1 MRTKE
6 FYLLFSFIFLSI
18 GKISA
23 QQNTIVP
30 PNNQTPAVGA
40 GNVAVGTQSLV
51 SNTTPGI
58 DNVAVGNHALHL
70 NTTGKKNIAIGY
82 RPLFANLEGT
92 DNIALGTDSQYYSTG
107 SYNIS
112 IGTGSYGGSNYGTF
126 SPAPDPFT
134 TGSYN
139 IAFGYSAL
147 RYNFSGE
154 SNIALGNGAGVYSTG
169 SSNIFIGNTTGPQTI
184 NQVGEQNIVFGDE
197 AGIALNGNKN
207 ILIGFQANAP
217 ATLPNNYL
225 NIGNAIYGKNIYGKS
240 SADGTTLEKP
250 KIGIGTDN
258 PNNTLEVMSILPGT
272 SGFRITNLKTTA
284 LETGLNLLATDANGD
299 VVKRNIAGTSN
310 GFFWGLTG
318 NAGTNAAVNFIGTTD
333 NVDLVFKRSNIKAG
347 FIGTTTTSLGNSS
360 GSLGLNNTFIGA
372 DSGKNVFNPSGSN
385 NNTAVGFQAG
395 RSISGSVGGHSGLN
409 TIMGYQAGF
418 SVTGGKNTII
428 GSSSS
433 VTSGSN
439 NVVLGFGAGISS
451 GSNNIVIGPGA
462 GNVSPLNGQ
471 SNQLIIDAD
480 NSPNANPLIYGRF
493 DTDNLVFNVN
503 SGVTPFSSAVE
514 INGRNQESG
523 LRFKNLTSAFVP
535 NATDTKFLTV
545 ETNGN
550 VVLRNLPSGFTTTN
564 TLASAANTM
573 TSNVNGVTSS
583 ASIVN
588 SLTTNVTGNTLTTTV
603 NGVSSSVTLPSSSI
617 TDTDQQTL
625 SVNGDQLTISNGN
638 TVTLPSITEIDGDVT
653 NELQTLS
660 QNGNVVTLSNNGG
673 SFSLPVDTDT
683 DDQTLSINGTTLSIS
698 EGNSVEIPAT
708 ALQAGD
714 NITITGSGATA
725 DPYVISSTAS
735 GLNIYNS
742 DGTIETTGTVGD
754 NPNPGLR
761 TVTMGNNNLF
771 FNTASS
777 SFDEDT
783 AGSGR
788 VYIGNT
794 INFPNIDTTAPE
806 NSQYRLLVE
815 GGVLTEKVKVA
826 LRSGTDWRDN
836 VFEETYTL
844 KPLSEV
850 EAFIKENKHL
860 PGIESASELVEN
872 GLDVGE
878 MQAKQMEKI
887 EELTLYTIEQ
897 QKILEKQQK
906 EIEEL
911 KAQVKALLTKN

>member
-1 MRTKE
+1 MTKSK
-6 FYLLFSFIFLSI
+6 FLIAIVFFAAQLFVQAQNNYLLVS
-18 GKISA
+18 
-23 QQNTIVP
+23 T
-30 PNNQTPAVGA
+30 TA
-40 GNVAVGTQSLV
+40 GNVGPTPVNAGWSVHYGHQAGLLTDFTGVLDGEQVGMNCFIGPYAAQMNTLGYNNVFLGYQSGLENTTGHSNIYIGKGAGRYSAFGKSNVAIGLNAVMIGDENTLLGNGSGGFVYGTGGNRNLFLGYQSGYASSGNDNVFIGYQAGQAVTGNDKLIIGGRNSIV
-51 SNTTPGI
+51 ELISGDFASRYLKFNVNMNTPGI
-58 DNVAVGNHALHL
+58 NSFVEINGNNNASGLRFTNLTETSIAPL
-70 NTTGKKNIAIGY
+70 NTNSRFLT
-82 RPLFANLEGT
+82 
-92 DNIALGTDSQYYSTG
+92 
-107 SYNIS
+107 
-112 IGTGSYGGSNYGTF
+112 
-126 SPAPDPFT
+126 
-134 TGSYN
+134 
-139 IAFGYSAL
+139 
-147 RYNFSGE
+147 
-154 SNIALGNGAGVYSTG
+154 V
-169 SSNIFIGNTTGPQTI
+169 
-184 NQVGEQNIVFGDE
+184 
-197 AGIALNGNKN
+197 
-207 ILIGFQANAP
+207 NA
-217 ATLPNNYL
+217 
-225 NIGNAIYGKNIYGKS
+225 S
-240 SADGTTLEKP
+240 
-250 KIGIGTDN
+250 
-258 PNNTLEVMSILPGT
+258 
-272 SGFRITNLKTTA
+272 
-284 LETGLNLLATDANGD
+284 GD
-299 VVKRNIAGTSN
+299 VVLNSVPSGALSGN
-310 GFFWGLTG
+310 FWSLTG

-333 NVDLVFKRSNIKAG
+333 NVDLVFKRSNTKAG

-385 NNTAVGFQAG
+385 NNTAVGYQAG

-418 SVTGGKNTII
+418 GVTGGKNTII

-439 NVVLGFGAGISS
+439 NVVLGSGAGISS

-503 SGVTPFSSAVE
+503 TGAIPFSSAVE

-523 LRFKNLTSAFVP
+523 LRFRNLTSAFVP
-535 NATDTKFLTV
+535 NASETKFLTV

-550 VVLRNLPSGFTTTN
+550 VVLRNLPSGFATTN
-564 TLASAANTM
+564 ALASAANTM
-573 TSNVNGVTSS
+573 TSNVNGVVSS

-725 DPYVISSTAS
+725 DPFVISSTAS

-742 DGTIETTGTVGD
+742 DGTIDTTGTVGD